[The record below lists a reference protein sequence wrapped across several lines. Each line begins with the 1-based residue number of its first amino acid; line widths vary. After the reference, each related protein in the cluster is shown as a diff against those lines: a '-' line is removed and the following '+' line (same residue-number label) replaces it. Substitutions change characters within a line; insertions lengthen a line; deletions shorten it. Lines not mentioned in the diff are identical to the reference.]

1 MTMHDQP
8 MDKLSLLILR
18 VDNVQQVVLLL
29 VRDLILIGY

>member
-8 MDKLSLLILR
+8 MDKLTLLILW

-29 VRDLILIGY
+29 VRDL